1 MRFSFVG
8 ISSSTLF
15 LLFYWVLNSS
25 FSQSY
30 DDTDPDIETPANLGL
45 KKRWWLLYGKKQSND
60 NKWQT
65 LSAFNWRWKDERKVV
80 YQSAIAI

>member
-1 MRFSFVG
+1 MTKVFDHSLNIYLVPMRFSFVG
-8 ISSSTLF
+8 ISSSTSF

-45 KKRWWLLYGKKQSND
+45 KKRW
-60 NKWQT
+60 
-65 LSAFNWRWKDERKVV
+65 
-80 YQSAIAI
+80 

>member
-1 MRFSFVG
+1 MG

-45 KKRWWLLYGKKQSND
+45 KKRW
-60 NKWQT
+60 
-65 LSAFNWRWKDERKVV
+65 
-80 YQSAIAI
+80 